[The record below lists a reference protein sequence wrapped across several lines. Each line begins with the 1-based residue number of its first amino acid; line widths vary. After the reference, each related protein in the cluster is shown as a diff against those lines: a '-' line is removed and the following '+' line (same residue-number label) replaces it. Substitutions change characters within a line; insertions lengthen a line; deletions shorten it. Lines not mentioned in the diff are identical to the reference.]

1 MKKVYII
8 IAILASL
15 VLSAMFIGIG
25 YGMSRISAP
34 KVVYK
39 EIPTVAPTPTPTP
52 EVRYIY
58 PRWEPSNIEEL
69 KKNPP
74 EPVTE
79 TEYINHKYG
88 YKVTFPEKWAG
99 WFLIDDTEPDKVRIC
114 FYGKSEASRFGE
126 YSYSERNYG
135 ISLFDIVAVET
146 PENLWDEYH
155 YGANEEIGRTNEK
168 NFYWCRTY
176 EDQKILSD
184 AQMTNYYDEAERNLA
199 KQDEKMLKDMLIK
212 PRFLKETFEEI

>member
-69 KKNPP
+69 KK
-74 EPVTE
+74 
-79 TEYINHKYG
+79 
-88 YKVTFPEKWAG
+88 
-99 WFLIDDTEPDKVRIC
+99 
-114 FYGKSEASRFGE
+114 KSARTGN
-126 YSYSERNYG
+126 RDG
-135 ISLFDIVAVET
+135 I
-146 PENLWDEYH
+146 Y
-155 YGANEEIGRTNEK
+155 
-168 NFYWCRTY
+168 
-176 EDQKILSD
+176 
-184 AQMTNYYDEAERNLA
+184 
-199 KQDEKMLKDMLIK
+199 
-212 PRFLKETFEEI
+212 